1 MREVIIMNEI
11 MFLILSFALTI
22 VEAVSMD
29 YFWSKI
35 SYRRKRHIF
44 FWIVAWAVMLADMIF
59 GNQLVNMVSGHL
71 FLMYI
76 VDNLLLAMY
85 IAYAVFFFNVSAK
98 KAFVF
103 MTICFITTTTIEFT
117 LTYIM
122 LAIGPP
128 PMGLMSS
135 VTVRCIGMTILE
147 GLELLILHCLYRINK
162 RYCNAIEHY
171 AIICLLIISYFVDF
185 VLTRKFYSSK
195 YYIAIF
201 TVQSVGIMVYQVAI
215 IVFFGY
221 YLVSYHKQ
229 EQEYKEIINFTESQL
244 LVLND
249 IDEKI
254 GDSRRILH
262 DMTNHLSTIKI
273 LAEQDRT
280 KDIGDYVIMLIPEL
294 KSTRV
299 PDVSSSILSVILY
312 EKRMKAR
319 RSNVELACMIGV
331 EDIKIPMF
339 ELNAIVGNILD
350 NAIEACEKV
359 LNHKERIVDF
369 RIDVKGENLTIECQ
383 NPYTVEPLLDKRG
396 DFLTSKQDVSAH
408 GNGIKLINEYV
419 DRHKGDVD
427 IHFHK
432 GIFTIRVILSNE
444 VAVIEGEDESAI
456 RCTYCRR

>member
-1 MREVIIMNEI
+1 MREVIIMNEK
-11 MFLILSFALTI
+11 MFQILLFALTI
-22 VEAVSMD
+22 VEPISLD

-35 SYRRKRHIF
+35 SYRRKRHIL
-44 FWIVAWAVMLADMIF
+44 FWIVAWAVMIGDMIF
-59 GNQLVNMVSGHL
+59 RNQLVNMVSGHL

-76 VDNLLLAMY
+76 VDNLLLVMY

-98 KAFVF
+98 KSFV
-103 MTICFITTTTIEFT
+103 IISVFIRMLTMNEFI
-117 LTYIM
+117 LSYIM
-122 LAIGPP
+122 LVISRY
-128 PMGLMSS
+128 PMEVFSS
-135 VTVRCIGMTILE
+135 AMYQCIVMTILE
-147 GLELLILHCLYRINK
+147 GLELLILYCLYRINK
-162 RYCNAIEHY
+162 RYCNAIEHN
-171 AIICLLIISYFVDF
+171 AIFYLLIISYFIDF
-185 VLTRKFYSSK
+185 IVRRNFYASDKKDPMS
-195 YYIAIF
+195 IF
-201 TVQSVGIMVYQVAI
+201 NVESIGIMVYQVAI

-273 LAEQDRT
+273 FAEQDRT
-280 KDIGDYVIMLIPEL
+280 KDIGDYVIKLIPEL

-319 RSNVELACMIGV
+319 RSNVDLACMIGV

-359 LNHKERIVDF
+359 FNHKERIIDF
-369 RIDVKGENLTIECQ
+369 RIDVKGENLAIECQ
-383 NPYTVEPLLDKRG
+383 NPYTVEPVVDKRG
-396 DFLTSKQDVSAH
+396 DFLTSKKDVSAH
-408 GNGIKLINEYV
+408 GNGIKLIHEYV

-432 GIFTIRVILSNE
+432 GTFTIRVILSNE
-444 VAVIEGEDESAI
+444 VAVIGGEE
-456 RCTYCRR
+456 